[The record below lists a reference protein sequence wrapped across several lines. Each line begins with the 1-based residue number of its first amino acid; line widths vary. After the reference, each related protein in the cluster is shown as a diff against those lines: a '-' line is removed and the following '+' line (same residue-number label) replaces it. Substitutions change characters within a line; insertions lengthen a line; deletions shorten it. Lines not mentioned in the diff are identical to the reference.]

1 MVIVRL
7 TLNTKNIKQHR
18 SYKMKRDEILE
29 TIRSLAQSQGSYG
42 RLLQDLENMP
52 KELYNT
58 VMADLEAQNFKD
70 AVDLIMYIEG

>member
-1 MVIVRL
+1 
-7 TLNTKNIKQHR
+7 
-18 SYKMKRDEILE
+18 MKRDEILE
-29 TIRSLAQSQGSYG
+29 TIKSLAQSQGSYSM
-42 RLLQDLENMP
+42 LSDLENMP

>member
-1 MVIVRL
+1 
-7 TLNTKNIKQHR
+7 
-18 SYKMKRDEILE
+18 MKRDEILE

-70 AVDLIMYIEG
+70 AVENH

>member
-1 MVIVRL
+1 
-7 TLNTKNIKQHR
+7 
-18 SYKMKRDEILE
+18 MKRDEILE

-58 VMADLEAQNFKD
+58 VMTDLEAQNFKS
-70 AVDLIMYIEG
+70 AADLVMYIEGW

>member
-52 KELYNT
+52 KELSKAILT
-58 VMADLEAQNFKD
+58 DLEAQNFKD
-70 AVDLIMYIEG
+70 AVDLVLYIEG

>member
-1 MVIVRL
+1 
-7 TLNTKNIKQHR
+7 
-18 SYKMKRDEILE
+18 MKRDEILE

-42 RLLQDLENMP
+42 RLLSDLENMP

-70 AVDLIMYIEG
+70 IVDLIMYIEG

>member
-1 MVIVRL
+1 
-7 TLNTKNIKQHR
+7 
-18 SYKMKRDEILE
+18 MKRDEILE

-42 RLLQDLENMP
+42 RLLQDLENMS

-70 AVDLIMYIEG
+70 AVDLVMYIEG

>member
-1 MVIVRL
+1 
-7 TLNTKNIKQHR
+7 
-18 SYKMKRDEILE
+18 MKRDEILE

-42 RLLQDLENMP
+42 RLLSDLENMP

>member
-1 MVIVRL
+1 
-7 TLNTKNIKQHR
+7 
-18 SYKMKRDEILE
+18 MKRDEILE
-29 TIRSLAQSQGSYG
+29 TIRSLTQSQGRYG
-42 RLLQDLENMP
+42 RLLSDLENMP

>member
-18 SYKMKRDEILE
+18 RYKMKRDEILE

-52 KELYNT
+52 KELSEAILT
-58 VMADLEAQNFKD
+58 DLEAQNFKD

>member
-70 AVDLIMYIEG
+70 AVDLVLYIEG

>member
-70 AVDLIMYIEG
+70 AVDLVMYIEG